1 LEALVGDPSRLAK
14 SGSIIYT
21 GSVHLKE
28 ASVRKAPYVTARQS
42 QRLDIDPFTLSIEA
56 KLRRAGKGSASSSRM
71 VPRPKSTPAS
81 SN

>member
-28 ASVRKAPYVTARQS
+28 TSVRKAPYVTARHGSHDVGNVTPSFLLAVALQS
-42 QRLDIDPFTLSIEA
+42 R
-56 KLRRAGKGSASSSRM
+56 SAYI
-71 VPRPKSTPAS
+71 VLIGAFL
-81 SN
+81 